1 MGIEPKY
8 KRVLMKLSGE
18 AISGGDEG
26 VIDFKK
32 MSGIAEAI
40 KLSVQGGVQIAVVFG
55 AGNIYRGARGTVVER
70 VTGDSMGMLATVIN
84 SLALRNALIQAGVK
98 AVVLNSFEVG
108 PVAEFYSR
116 DKAVSYME
124 NGCVVILSGG
134 TGNPYFSTDTAA
146 MLRAAEINA
155 DVLLMA
161 KNVDG
166 IYTAD
171 PNKDKNATRYD
182 VITYQEIL
190 AKELNAIDLAAAA
203 LGISSKIATK
213 VFRLLEP
220 MHLYEV
226 MFEDVPGTDIIAK

>member
-1 MGIEPKY
+1 
-8 KRVLMKLSGE
+8 
-18 AISGGDEG
+18 
-26 VIDFKK
+26 
-32 MSGIAEAI
+32 
-40 KLSVQGGVQIAVVFG
+40 
-55 AGNIYRGARGTVVER
+55 
-70 VTGDSMGMLATVIN
+70 
-84 SLALRNALIQAGVK
+84 
-98 AVVLNSFEVG
+98 
-108 PVAEFYSR
+108 VAEFYSR